1 MIPALVIKAV
11 LPKVIKLV
19 AKQFKLD
26 KMERIIKYMDEPNDA
41 DVRIDELEKKINKL
55 EKLKQG
61 ETVFRIVV

>member
-1 MIPALVIKAV
+1 MIPALLIIAV

-19 AKQFKLD
+19 SKQFKLD

-55 EKLKQG
+55 EKIIK
-61 ETVFRIVV
+61 E